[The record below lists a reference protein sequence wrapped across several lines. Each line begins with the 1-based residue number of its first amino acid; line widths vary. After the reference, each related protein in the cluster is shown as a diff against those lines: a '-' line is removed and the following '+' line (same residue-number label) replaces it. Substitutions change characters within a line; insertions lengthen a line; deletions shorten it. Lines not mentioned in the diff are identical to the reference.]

1 MRKYLFIIIAL
12 VVFVLP
18 VKSQQ
23 NSTNLQVKLLTLN
36 ELEQRI
42 AKGKDTTY
50 VVNFWATWCGPCVE
64 ELPYFE
70 KLSTENAKKPFKVI
84 LISLDFKSKLKT
96 AVIPFVVKNKI
107 KAEVYVINEI
117 DQQKYIDRIDKNWSG
132 AIPATLI
139 LNTAK
144 KVRGFYEQAFTYEQ
158 LTKAI
163 STLVKP

>member
-23 NSTNLQVKLLTLN
+23 NSSNLQVKLLTLN

-70 KLSTENAKKPFKVI
+70 KLSTE
-84 LISLDFKSKLKT
+84 
-96 AVIPFVVKNKI
+96 
-107 KAEVYVINEI
+107 
-117 DQQKYIDRIDKNWSG
+117 
-132 AIPATLI
+132 
-139 LNTAK
+139 
-144 KVRGFYEQAFTYEQ
+144 
-158 LTKAI
+158 
-163 STLVKP
+163 